1 MGLYFVS
8 FMLADWA
15 GLNFATAITK
25 FTSLWKLKKVIYKTF
40 EN

>member
-40 EN
+40 ES